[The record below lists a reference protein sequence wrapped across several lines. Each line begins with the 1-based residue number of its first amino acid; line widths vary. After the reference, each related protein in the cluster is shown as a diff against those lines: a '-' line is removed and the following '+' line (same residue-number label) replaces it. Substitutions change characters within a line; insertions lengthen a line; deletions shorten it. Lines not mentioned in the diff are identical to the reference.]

1 MSEEVTPQPHCL
13 VMQPD
18 DGPSYWQPEP
28 ANGYVCNR
36 LSPENWPG
44 SVSCGIQVV
53 ATHSYVRRHA
63 HDRHRE
69 IICVWHGS
77 GKAIVAGQEHKMQP
91 GTMIALPPD
100 LEHTFI
106 NDGVE
111 ELKFFW
117 ILEPYGLENFFR
129 MIGRPRQ
136 PGEPAPAPFPRPAN
150 VAAIEASTVFKK
162 LDSGS

>member
-1 MSEEVTPQPHCL
+1 MCEIQRYM

-36 LSPENWPG
+36 VSAENWQG

-53 ATHSYVRRHA
+53 AVGSHVRRHA

-69 IICVWHGS
+69 IICVWQGS
-77 GKAIVAGQEHKMQP
+77 GKAIVDDREHLMQP
-91 GTMIALPPD
+91 GTIIALAQD
-100 LEHTFI
+100 VEHTFI

-117 ILEPYGLENFFR
+117 IIEPHGLEEFFR
-129 MIGRPRQ
+129 MIGRPREA
-136 PGEPAPAPFPRPAN
+136 GEPTPPSFARPDD
-150 VAAIEASTVFKK
+150 VLAIEASTCFKR
-162 LDSGS
+162 LDGET